1 MLTVN
6 ADDLGRCVLAT
17 DRIMECFAANRISAA
32 SAMVFMEDSERA
44 AALATASGLDVGLH
58 INFTES
64 FTGPNIP
71 PGLRMNH
78 ERIRRFLRTSK
89 YALVIYNPFLRKA
102 FREVFTAQ
110 LQEFARLYGRT
121 PVSFDGHQHMHL
133 CSNMILDNILPVG
146 ARVRRSFSFT
156 AGEKNF
162 FNRHYRKLVDR
173 RLAARHRIGDYFFIL
188 LHHLPVSR
196 LQRVVELARTYEV
209 ELMTHPGVNVE
220 YEALTSDE
228 FANTISRVGRD
239 QKSEVRSHAVG

>member
-6 ADDLGRCVLAT
+6 ADDLGRSTVAT
-17 DRIMECFAANRISAA
+17 DRIMECFAANRITGA

-44 AALATASGLDVGLH
+44 RPALATASGVDLGLH

-64 FTGPNIP
+64 LTGPNVP
-71 PGLRMNH
+71 PELRMNH

-89 YALVIYNPFLRKA
+89 YALIIYNPFLRKA

-110 LQEFARLYGRT
+110 LEEFARLYGRT

-133 CSNMILDNILPVG
+133 CSNMLLDNILPVG

-162 FNRHYRKLVDR
+162 LNRYYRKLVDR
-173 RLAARHRIGDYFFIL
+173 RLAAQHRIGDYFFIL

-196 LQRVVELARTYEV
+196 LHRVVELARTYEV

-220 YEALTSDE
+220 YEALMSDE
-228 FANTISRVGRD
+228 FENTISRVSRLLTSD
-239 QKSEVRSHAVG
+239 R